1 MNYSSYNEYHRKN
14 SRILREKPN
23 YKIQETHSSITKSPS
38 KDKRKFNEEYE
49 GTANNSYPIQTNF
62 FVNRPR
68 IAPQPMFK
76 TTVQKHGVIK
86 YVLRSTERI
95 LSESQKHNLNLN
107 KKRSER
113 DLFFNKLISVSTKRS
128 YKKIKQEYFI
138 SNEES
143 DIFPRSEITYLQD
156 SEVDIKPFIG
166 DTLLQVNHFE
176 NKLIGKNKYQI
187 ISYAKK
193 EEKFNILN
201 QTQNQIIDDD
211 VSETN
216 VLVFKSKKKF

>member
-1 MNYSSYNEYHRKN
+1 MNTSSQNEYYRGN
-14 SRILREKPN
+14 SRIQREKP
-23 YKIQETHSSITKSPS
+23 IQKVLETHLSYTKSPS
-38 KDKRKFNEEYE
+38 KEKRKFNDEYE
-49 GTANNSYPIQTNF
+49 GTANSSYQIQPNL

-68 IAPQPMFK
+68 IAPSPMFK

-86 YVLRSTERI
+86 YVLKSTERI
-95 LSESQKHNLNLN
+95 HSESQKHSQTLN
-107 KKRSER
+107 KQRSER
-113 DLFFNKLISVSTKRS
+113 DIFCNKMISVSTKRS

-143 DIFPRSEITYLQD
+143 DIFPRAEITYLQN
-156 SEVDIKPFIG
+156 SEVDVKPLISEA
-166 DTLLQVNHFE
+166 LHQINHFE

-193 EEKFNILN
+193 EEKLNTLN
-201 QTQNQIIDDD
+201 QTQNEIFDDD
-211 VSETN
+211 MSETN